1 VIAGATSTTYTLV
14 VADQGH
20 VISFEVT
27 PRTTVAP
34 TTGSVAVSVATSAIV
49 AASTAPSASGVS
61 ISGTAQVG
69 QSLTGSYTY
78 ADVNNDVESGS
89 TFRWLRDGVVIAG
102 ATSTTYT
109 LVVAD
114 QGHVIS
120 FEVTPRTTVAPTTGS
135 VAVSVATSAIVAA
148 PNNPPTMSLV
158 MSGGQFI
165 DDGNN
170 TGRSATD
177 TNITFDLSGSS
188 DLDVGGSVANYK
200 ISSNIAGVIHDGSAS
215 SYTIPGSLGRR
226 PYLSS
231 ETFTI
236 TITDNL
242 GATRQRNYTISYEL

>member
-1 VIAGATSTTYTLV
+1 M
-14 VADQGH
+14 
-20 VISFEVT
+20 
-27 PRTTVAP
+27 
-34 TTGSVAVSVATSAIV
+34 AVSVATSAIV

-158 MSGGQFI
+158 MSG
-165 DDGNN
+165 
-170 TGRSATD
+170 
-177 TNITFDLSGSS
+177 
-188 DLDVGGSVANYK
+188 
-200 ISSNIAGVIHDGSAS
+200 
-215 SYTIPGSLGRR
+215 
-226 PYLSS
+226 
-231 ETFTI
+231 
-236 TITDNL
+236 
-242 GATRQRNYTISYEL
+242 